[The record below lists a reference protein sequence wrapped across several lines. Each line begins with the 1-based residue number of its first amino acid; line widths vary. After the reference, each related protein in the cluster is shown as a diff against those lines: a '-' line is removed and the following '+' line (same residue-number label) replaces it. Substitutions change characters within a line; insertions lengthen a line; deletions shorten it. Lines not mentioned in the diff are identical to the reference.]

1 MNFSFSVVIPSY
13 NGKEFLRKTLLA
25 LRQSNIQPIRYIV
38 VDDFSS
44 DGTSEIVRTEFPEV
58 MLIRNDKNLG
68 PTASRNR
75 GAKMAEGEY
84 LIFMDNDILVRR
96 DSISNLLSF
105 LSNTKDAG
113 MAGGMLINEQGKNI
127 SYNMGGPLGSG
138 FLNDYS
144 RSIPVGW
151 IIESFTAA
159 RKSLFNKLGGFDE
172 DYFMFG
178 EGPDLSERMRKLGF
192 KTYFVHDAVADMM
205 EGHTHPQWKR
215 RIWLFLSFWRFFL
228 KHRLWR

>member
-1 MNFSFSVVIPSY
+1 MDFSVVIPSY

-75 GAKMAEGEY
+75 GAKLAEGDY
-84 LIFMDNDILVRR
+84 IVFMDNDILVRH
-96 DSISNLLSF
+96 DSILNLLLF
-105 LSNTKDAG
+105 LSRTKNAG
-113 MAGGMLINEQGKNI
+113 MVGGALMNQKGEHIL
-127 SYNMGGPLGSG
+127 YNMGSRLGSG
-138 FLNDYS
+138 FIEIYDHSTL
-144 RSIPVGW
+144 VGW
-151 IIESFTAA
+151 IIESFIAV
-159 RKSLFNKLGGFDE
+159 RKNVFEELKGFDE
-172 DYFMFG
+172 DFFMFG
-178 EGPDLSERMRKLGF
+178 EGPDLSERMRKIWL
-192 KTYFVHDAVADMM
+192 KTYFVHDAVVDML

-215 RIWLFLSFWRFFL
+215 KMWSLLQFPKFYR
-228 KHRLWR
+228 KHGLRKKS